1 MLTTSEGLCIKETGD
16 NENKNSHKHEK
27 HSKIFK
33 DQSFLACQNTSDISL
48 LTTKDMSIISN
59 TMIRNNTKTEIND
72 PRKSEESFSSH
83 LSNNYSTKQYEI
95 KHDNNI
101 NFSQHNLFS
110 EYSKKYNTCKSD
122 TENWMEKGAARK
134 VIEVNGENGVVSKVI
149 KKNIKDFILGRTLG
163 EGSYSTVIAAK
174 DKQTSKEYAIKI
186 LDKRHIIKE
195 KKVKYVYIEKDTL
208 NKLGNHPGIVQLYY
222 TFQDERNLYFVLSLA
237 SNGELLGFVKHLGSL
252 NEECTRYYGA
262 QILDAVHYIHSCGI
276 IHRDLKPENVL
287 LDDKMKIKITDF
299 GTAKIL
305 DSPAQTI
312 NGISKTNNKNSISNN
327 EESLS
332 RANSFVGTA
341 EYVSPELLID
351 KVAYKSSDIWA
362 YGCIIYQLFAGR
374 PPFKASNEY
383 QTFQKIINLKY
394 QFPPNFPPNAKDLC
408 EHILLLDPLKRLT
421 IDELKSHKFFYGMP
435 WGKALWRTNPP
446 KLKPYKVSIITE
458 SPRKLSNVIKL
469 DSGSPLT
476 LLPST
481 PTKKKYKQRS
491 SHLSQTIYEQNIE
504 NTSLSELDKLWS
516 SVLDLPN
523 ERLLRL
529 GPVLMSMGKGAGE
542 DGILS
547 GKSPSKFSKL
557 LQRKKN
563 RNLLITSKGRA
574 LFVTEESNGEKKV
587 KSEIPLGKSNIKIR
601 LEGNSGRLWPTKT
614 YNFDDHHKRAVEWVE
629 LIEKTHRKQKITS
642 SNRIVHGIRQ

>member
-1 MLTTSEGLCIKETGD
+1 MMTAPETYHTKKTIDPESKKSCKLKKG
-16 NENKNSHKHEK
+16 
-27 HSKIFK
+27 SKISE
-33 DQSFLACQNTSDISL
+33 DQSFPVSKDLSNIPL
-48 LTTKDMSIISN
+48 TKDNISN
-59 TMIRNNTKTEIND
+59 TVLQNNIKTEINNT
-72 PRKSEESFSSH
+72 RASSR
-83 LSNNYSTKQYEI
+83 SIYNNYSHTLPYKQLEI
-95 KHDNNI
+95 KHDDSACFSQNNI
-101 NFSQHNLFS
+101 SLEH
-110 EYSKKYNTCKSD
+110 SKKYNTYKSD
-122 TENWMEKGAARK
+122 TEDWIERGSARK
-134 VIEVNGENGVVSKVI
+134 VIEINEENGVVSKVI

-208 NKLGNHPGIVQLYY
+208 NKLGNHPGVVQLYY

-237 SNGELLGFVKHLGSL
+237 SNGELLNFVKHLGSL
-252 NEECTRYYGA
+252 DEECTRYYGA
-262 QILDAVHYIHSCGI
+262 QILDALHYIHSCGI

-305 DSPAQTI
+305 DLPAK
-312 NGISKTNNKNSISNN
+312 NSNEISKSNN
-327 EESLS
+327 EDDIIENENHLS

-362 YGCIIYQLFAGR
+362 YGCIIYQLFVGR

-394 QFPPNFPPNAKDLC
+394 QFPSNFPPNAKDLC
-408 EHILLLDPLKRLT
+408 EHILILDPLKRLT
-421 IDELKSHKFFYGMP
+421 IEELKSHKFFDGML
-435 WGKALWRTNPP
+435 WGKALWKTDPP
-446 KLKPYKVSIITE
+446 KLKPYKIPIIPE
-458 SPRKLSNVIKL
+458 NSQKPSVNIKL
-469 DSGSPLT
+469 DSSPPT
-476 LLPST
+476 LLDT
-481 PTKKKYKQRS
+481 PKQKKHKQRT
-491 SHLSQTIYEQNIE
+491 SHFSQTVYEQNVE
-504 NTSLSELDKLWS
+504 DTALSELDMLWS

-529 GPVLMSMGKGAGE
+529 GPVLMSIGRRVSEG
-542 DGILS
+542 GILS
-547 GKSPSKFSKL
+547 GKSPKFSRF
-557 LQRKKN
+557 LQRKKT

-601 LEGNSGRLWPTKT
+601 LEGNSGRLWVIETPNKV

-629 LIEKTHRKQKITS
+629 LIEKVNKERCNYSINAQKTIEFC
-642 SNRIVHGIRQ
+642 Q